1 MNIKEKIS
9 KLPEGDL
16 KCEYFIF
23 DDNDQKE
30 ITKIYKNWCE
40 INRKLKAYNSRTI
53 NIPELLSE
61 SVYCM
66 FTNSG
71 RLKSCEY
78 SKVNTSW
85 DCYNFHT
92 NKRVQVKATSVAEDL
107 TSFGPRSEWDTLI
120 FCDFYVEGNFDGSF
134 QFYEIPNEKVY
145 SHKVNRN
152 QTFKEQQEV
161 GRRPRFSLT
170 KDIIRPMK
178 LKPIKIGN
186 LNDLRN
192 IN

>member
-1 MNIKEKIS
+1 MKIEEKIS
-9 KLPEGDL
+9 KLPEGDIA
-16 KCEYFIF
+16 CSYFIF
-23 DDNDQKE
+23 DEDDKKE
-30 ITKIYKNWCE
+30 ITKIYTNWCE
-40 INRKLKAYNSRTI
+40 INKKLKAYGARTI

-85 DCYNFHT
+85 DCYNFDT

-120 FCDFYVEGNFDGSF
+120 FCDFYVEGKFDGSF
-134 QFYEIPNEKVY
+134 RFYEIPNDKVY
-145 SHKVNRN
+145 SHKVNKN
-152 QTFKEQQEV
+152 QTFKEQQEA
-161 GRRPRFSLT
+161 GRRPRFSIT
-170 KDIIRPMK
+170 KDIIRKNKINPIFEGK
-178 LKPIKIGN
+178 L
-186 LNDLRN
+186 N
-192 IN
+192 I

>member
-1 MNIKEKIS
+1 MKIEEKIS
-9 KLPEGDL
+9 KLPEGDIT
-16 KCEYFIF
+16 CSYFIF
-23 DDNDQKE
+23 DENDKKE
-30 ITKIYKNWCE
+30 IIKIYTNWCE
-40 INRKLKAYNSRTI
+40 INKKLKAYGARTI

-85 DCYNFHT
+85 DCYNFDT

-120 FCDFYVEGNFDGSF
+120 FCDFYVEGKFDGSF
-134 QFYEIPNEKVY
+134 RFYEIPNEKVY
-145 SHKVNRN
+145 SQQVNRN
-152 QTFKEQQEV
+152 QTFKEQQEAS
-161 GRRPRFSLT
+161 RRPRFSIT
-170 KDIIRPMK
+170 KDIIRP
-178 LKPIKIGN
+178 LNLAPIQVGN
-186 LNDLRN
+186 LNT
-192 IN
+192 